1 MIVLLPPK
9 ISNIKLCQLKE
20 PTNHREEKE
29 PTNMASER
37 EWPPKTAAEY
47 CQTAELK
54 AGKDSPFLTKDWTK
68 DNFAGIT

>member
-1 MIVLLPPK
+1 
-9 ISNIKLCQLKE
+9 
-20 PTNHREEKE
+20 
-29 PTNMASER
+29 MASER
-37 EWPPKTAAEY
+37 EWPPKTAVEY